1 MAIASQDTSRLGAAR
16 GRPGCYTSDVPTAHR
31 RYTLTDTGKIAAALD
46 VAGERWPGR
55 PRRELLDLLVAAGAQ
70 RIDRERRLERQR
82 QALRRIPELV
92 DVDLLLSD
100 AAWR

>member
-1 MAIASQDTSRLGAAR
+1 MRHVSRRGA
-16 GRPGCYTSDVPTAHR
+16 TLEIVPTTHS
-31 RYTLTDTGKIAAALD
+31 RYTLTDTGKIADALD

-70 RIDRERRLERQR
+70 RIDREARVERQR